1 MFSWFLFLPP
11 EEGEGPV
18 STHVFHVHHSLSS
31 STASSSLWR
40 ISSPVWA
47 HGPESGD
54 WPMPDPQTPGAHGS
68 SIHHADRNMALSHAT
83 QDLLD
88 PPLKLNDLDKE
99 TQVPLGPHPWG
110 SWNQHLLH
118 RWVQEPEPGDS
129 SPLDPLSQ
137 GSWTQ
142 HSGYHLLFLYYSV
155 SLNIIPKTRSVRA
168 SSFHFCLFWKAFI
181 LA

>member
-1 MFSWFLFLPP
+1 M
-11 EEGEGPV
+11 V
-18 STHVFHVHHSLSS
+18 SIS
-31 STASSSLWR
+31 STWGRGRASINPCLSCAPWSVIQHSILFTVEDQFSCVGSWAWVR
-40 ISSPVWA
+40 WLAHARSPNSW
-47 HGPESGD
+47 G
-54 WPMPDPQTPGAHGS
+54 HGS

-99 TQVPLGPHPWG
+99 TQVPPGPNLWG